1 MIITRTPFRVSF
13 FGGGTDYPPWFR
25 EHGGAVLST
34 SIDKYCYLACRYLPP
49 FFDVKYRTVYQK
61 TELTNSIADIE
72 HPAVRACLDHMSFHD
87 YGTEVVHYADLPSR
101 TGLGSSSSFS
111 VGLLHALSGLK
122 GQMPSKR
129 QLAEAAIHVEQNML
143 KENVG
148 SQDQVAAAFGGLN
161 LITFEARGFE
171 LRPMTLKPERLKE
184 LQDSLLLVY
193 TGISRLAS
201 EVAAHQVRNIDSRKR
216 ELFAM
221 REMVDQAV
229 EILTSGTSMSDFGR
243 LLHESWML
251 KRSLS
256 TQVSNDSVDGIY
268 DRARAHG
275 ALGGK
280 LLGAG
285 GGGFMLLFAAPEN
298 RARIVDSLPGLLH
311 VPFSFE
317 NLGTQVVYFHPQA
330 PI

>member
-49 FFDVKYRTVYQK
+49 FFDIKYRTVYSR
-61 TELTNSIADIE
+61 TELTNTIDDII
-72 HPAVRACLDHMSFHD
+72 HPSVRACLNHLEFQDC
-87 YGTEVVHYADLPSR
+87 GTEIVHYADLPSR

-122 GQMPSKR
+122 GQLPSKR
-129 QLAEAAIHVEQNML
+129 VLAETAIHIEQTVL
-143 KENVG
+143 GETVG
-148 SQDQVAAAFGGLN
+148 SQDQIAAAFGGFN
-161 LITFEARGFE
+161 LITFDSRGFE
-171 LRPMTLKPERLKE
+171 LRPMTLKAERLKE
-184 LQDSLLLVY
+184 LRESLILVY
-193 TGISRLAS
+193 TGVSRFAS
-201 EVAAHQVRNIDSRKR
+201 EVAAHQVYNMGNKKR
-216 ELFAM
+216 ELHAM
-221 REMVDQAV
+221 RAMVDQAIA
-229 EILTSGTSMSDFGR
+229 ILTADGDLADFGR

-251 KRSLS
+251 KSSLS
-256 TQVSNDSVDGIY
+256 GHVTNGAIDDIY
-268 DRARAHG
+268 ARARAGG
-275 ALGGK
+275 AVGGK

-285 GGGFMLLFAAPEN
+285 GGGFMLFYAPQDRRNAVIE
-298 RARIVDSLPGLLH
+298 ALDGLLH

-317 NLGTQVVYFHPQA
+317 NLGTQVVYYHQQD